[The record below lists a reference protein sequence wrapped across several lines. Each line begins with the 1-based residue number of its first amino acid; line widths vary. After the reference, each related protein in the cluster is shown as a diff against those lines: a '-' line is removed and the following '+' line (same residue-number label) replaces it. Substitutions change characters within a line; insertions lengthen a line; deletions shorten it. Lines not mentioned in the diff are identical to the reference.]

1 MVGKLQIAV
10 CNTYSRYS
18 TASLTLLLTI

>member
-1 MVGKLQIAV
+1 VGKLQIAV